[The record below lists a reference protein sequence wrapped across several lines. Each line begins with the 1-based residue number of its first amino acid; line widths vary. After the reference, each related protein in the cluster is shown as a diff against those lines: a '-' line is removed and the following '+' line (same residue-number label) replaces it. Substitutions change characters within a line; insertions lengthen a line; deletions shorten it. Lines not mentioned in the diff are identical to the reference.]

1 MTGELKVMRSN
12 DTATLKL
19 IDKILHDPLL
29 LKKLSDRVYQLIQD
43 DHWNQCDRDRNYY
56 IFKERI

>member
-1 MTGELKVMRSN
+1 MRSN